1 MNFLGVQSAPDFYS
15 FLTIVIAVCAILSPV
30 FTAIINNLHQKTMKQ
45 LEYNH
50 LEHEEQVR
58 HEREICEGYIRA
70 AGACMHYEDIAVL
83 KEYGEHFGLIVYYAP
98 DNIRKDILLLEKA
111 LFSNA
116 DNDIDKE
123 KLLTSIAVN
132 LRKFQQS
139 R

>member
-1 MNFLGVQSAPDFYS
+1 
-15 FLTIVIAVCAILSPV
+15 
-30 FTAIINNLHQKTMKQ
+30 
-45 LEYNH
+45 
-50 LEHEEQVR
+50 
-58 HEREICEGYIRA
+58 
-70 AGACMHYEDIAVL
+70 MHYEDIAVL